1 MEALERGLTG
11 LTIIKNFQIIAFFE
25 KIFEK
30 YFDSLEKSSTF
41 APAKRETT
49 SGTPRKALRKEF
61 FETLT

>member
-1 MEALERGLTG
+1 MEAPARGLTG
-11 LTIIKNFQIIAFFE
+11 LTIIKNFQIIAVSE
-25 KIFEK
+25 KIFQK
-30 YFDSLEKSSTF
+30 YFGSSEKSSTF